1 MKGIAKFS
9 KFTSKFEIAVS
20 TALMA
25 GILIVGTIQV
35 IMRYVFNNSLSW
47 SEEVMRYAFIWM
59 VYIGAATTARRRGH
73 VRIELLDNAL
83 PGKVKAVLHYC
94 IDILVV
100 AGLCV
105 LVVAGIDLC
114 RRNLTS
120 MTSALVISRAW
131 AYAAIPT
138 GSFCMIVAIICTM
151 ITDPYMDKGDYDQEA
166 EAAKAAQEARES
178 LRDEEGKDGET

>member
-1 MKGIAKFS
+1 MKVIQKISDLTAKF
-9 KFTSKFEIAVS
+9 EVAIS

-25 GILIVGTIQV
+25 LILIVGTIQV
-35 IMRYVFNNSLSW
+35 IMRYVFNNSLTW

-73 VRIELLDNAL
+73 VRIELLDSAL
-83 PGKVKAVLHYC
+83 PGKIKVILHYF
-94 IDILVV
+94 IDILVI

-105 LVVAGIDLC
+105 LVFAGIDLC

-151 ITDPYMDKGDYDQEA
+151 ITNPYKDEGSYDQDA
-166 EAAKAAQEARES
+166 EAAKAAQEARDS
-178 LRDEEGKDGET
+178 LWEDAGKEGEA